1 MALRMRFLFLS
12 SLLLH
17 GAVVFAVEPILDW
30 GGFDANAPL
39 PTIVGAHIS
48 FTGAQPPDLRLVTAE
63 TTPSNPFPNS
73 SASLYVTVL
82 EGEPF
87 FRGWSRAFPEGGKA
101 KGSYEFDFRLV
112 EGAVAFTVGQNATPY
127 EEGVSLA
134 YAFLN
139 QGDEYLGANFVVG
152 ELVTIRQNKVS
163 TTSTAEL
170 SAGVNYR
177 FRVEWDFTS
186 DVPGFRF
193 FLNGDALENVSDNTT
208 FFWPANEAQLKRGVD
223 SFSFSSSTPGIGF
236 FGNIVAGKGD

>member
-177 FRVEWDFTS
+177 FRVEWD
-186 DVPGFRF
+186 
-193 FLNGDALENVSDNTT
+193 ALENVSDNTT